1 MVGKVL
7 PPDLGISH
15 ELFGG
20 EGDGEGEGEGDGD
33 GEGGDGEGEGESGDK
48 VDKNDILHT
57 FKHKYVKD
65 VVREKKIH
73 FWLVPRLGSFMAVPL
88 TYKSCLSEIA
98 IDKAIEN
105 WHEVL
110 KKKAE

>member
-15 ELFGG
+15 ELFGAAG
-20 EGDGEGEGEGDGD
+20 DEAGDGDGDGGDGDGDGD
-33 GEGGDGEGEGESGDK
+33 GEDVAANADK
-48 VDKNDILHT
+48 SDILNT

-88 TYKSCLSEIA
+88 TYKSCLSEAA
-98 IDKAIEN
+98 IDKAIVN
-105 WHEVL
+105 WQEVL
-110 KKKAE
+110 K